1 MHGDLYLIHV
11 FLSHDVPSEDTLYH
25 ITPTFC
31 VANSKIKRSPRQE
44 QTPASTVRYILL
56 FPPQSPTMATMN
68 PNSRSQRAATPD
80 TTVARRMAYFSAV
93 LFVLGGL
100 ILISTSFA
108 ERNASHHTY
117 REYKALN
124 TTVLEDIWEQRR
136 AFSGLKVLGDF
147 IFCIAYLSMVPA
159 IMILIEGVQH
169 SSKLSSGTRLLSP
182 CFGIVAFTV
191 VLTFLTSAGTCKCGS
206 WGPWRVL

>member
-1 MHGDLYLIHV
+1 
-11 FLSHDVPSEDTLYH
+11 
-25 ITPTFC
+25 
-31 VANSKIKRSPRQE
+31 
-44 QTPASTVRYILL
+44 
-56 FPPQSPTMATMN
+56 MATMN

>member
-1 MHGDLYLIHV
+1 MS
-11 FLSHDVPSEDTLYH
+11 LSSKCEDTCTTTHL
-25 ITPTFC
+25 
-31 VANSKIKRSPRQE
+31 SGKIYPNLRSPR

-159 IMILIEGVQH
+159 IMIQSDAIQH

>member
-1 MHGDLYLIHV
+1 
-11 FLSHDVPSEDTLYH
+11 
-25 ITPTFC
+25 
-31 VANSKIKRSPRQE
+31 
-44 QTPASTVRYILL
+44 
-56 FPPQSPTMATMN
+56 MATMN

-80 TTVARRMAYFSAV
+80 TTVARRMAYFSAM

-136 AFSGLKVLGDF
+136 AFSGLKVMGDF

-159 IMILIEGVQH
+159 IMITIDAIQH

-206 WGPWRVL
+206 WGPWRAYCEYCEYYDSLIFFLLVCSSVFPALALKSVRGGLGLDVSSI

>member
-1 MHGDLYLIHV
+1 
-11 FLSHDVPSEDTLYH
+11 
-25 ITPTFC
+25 
-31 VANSKIKRSPRQE
+31 
-44 QTPASTVRYILL
+44 
-56 FPPQSPTMATMN
+56 MATMN

-80 TTVARRMAYFSAV
+80 TTVARRMAYFSAL

-100 ILISTSFA
+100 ILISSSFA

-117 REYKALN
+117 QEYKTLN

-136 AFSGLKVLGDF
+136 AFAGLKVLGDF

-159 IMILIEGVQH
+159 IMILIDSIQH
-169 SSKLSSGTRLLSP
+169 SSKLSSGTRLLAP

-191 VLTFLTSAGTCKCGS
+191 ILTFLTSAGTCKCDS
-206 WGPWRVL
+206 WGPWRALLLTLFSCLLFFVVPTLALALKSVRGGLGFYVSSI

>member
-1 MHGDLYLIHV
+1 MRGGGATNGKVEHNLYFSIHGDNCVLRLVPVWKTCVEEENRVHGDLYWIHV
-11 FLSHDVPSEDTLYH
+11 FLVFTSMSLSSKCEDTCTT
-25 ITPTFC
+25 TPLC
-31 VANSKIKRSPRQE
+31 QNIPKSLIRSPR

-136 AFSGLKVLGDF
+136 AFSGRHHVL
-147 IFCIAYLSMVPA
+147 AL
-159 IMILIEGVQH
+159 
-169 SSKLSSGTRLLSP
+169 LLSP
-182 CFGIVAFTV
+182 
-191 VLTFLTSAGTCKCGS
+191 
-206 WGPWRVL
+206 